1 MLPGRHLAGRLQ
13 AMFAAPIWHWW
24 LGLVMLIAAGGAA
37 LSLIAGYLKMVT
49 SQRYPNGRRGKE
61 QEL

>member
-1 MLPGRHLAGRLQ
+1 
-13 AMFAAPIWHWW
+13 MFAAPIWHWW
-24 LGLVMLIAAGGAA
+24 LGLIMLLAAGGAA
-37 LSLIAGYLKMVT
+37 LSLVAGYLKMVT